1 MNKKQYQENRNAL
14 MNEAQKLINE
24 GKIEEANAKMDE
36 IKALD
41 EKWNNICEA
50 QANMNALEG
59 NQRGLDI
66 QNIGGA
72 QMNGAAAA
80 VETITMTYGE
90 KAENN
95 KAEQLYAS
103 KEYEIAWAKS
113 LMGTPLTADETN
125 LVEMVNE
132 YTHTTEN
139 TGIVIPKTVAN
150 GIWEMIEE
158 MYPLWNDVQKTYV
171 NGNYAAIVA
180 DTSTDAKWYDEDTV
194 TEDGTET
201 FREFTL
207 SGCELSRAIT
217 VSWKLREMSIEDF
230 IPYIQRQLA
239 RKMGAALG
247 YGASHGKGKPSA
259 SEFKPEPLGIVT
271 ALEKEASTP
280 RIATYTSGALSY
292 KDLTK
297 ARAKIKIGANELK
310 IYANNQTIWNEMAN
324 ILDVN
329 GRPIFVPDPVNSGV
343 YRILGMQI
351 KEDDSMADGE
361 ILMSSPFVG
370 YLANVNKDMSVM
382 TEEHVKA
389 RKVDY
394 CGYAIVDG
402 GVTYMEAHSLLKYA
416 SLEEDEE
423 EELGG
428 GA

>member
-36 IKALD
+36 VKALD
-41 EKWNNICEA
+41 EKWKNICEA

-59 NQRGLDI
+59 EKKGVNI
-66 QNIGGA
+66 QNLTGQSIGSGTVSDKVA
-72 QMNGAAAA
+72 MFGRTQG
-80 VETITMTYGE
+80 TE
-90 KAENN
+90 KTE
-95 KAEQLYAS
+95 EMFAS

-113 LMGTPLTADETN
+113 LMGTPLTADETD
-125 LVEMVNE
+125 LVKMVNE

-139 TGIVIPKTVAN
+139 TGIVIPKTVAK
-150 GIWEMIEE
+150 GIWDMIEE
-158 MYPLWNDVQKTYV
+158 MYPLWNDIQKTYV
-171 NGNYAAIVA
+171 NGNYAAIVG

-280 RIATYTSGALSY
+280 RIATYTAGALSY
-292 KDLTK
+292 KDLTA

-324 ILDVN
+324 ILDAN

-416 SLEEDEE
+416 AEGEE
-423 EELGG
+423 EPGG

>member
-14 MNEAQKLINE
+14 MNEAQKLIDE

-36 IKALD
+36 VKALD

-59 NQRGLDI
+59 NRRGLDI
-66 QNIGGA
+66 QNLGGT
-72 QMNGAAAA
+72 QINGAVA
-80 VETITMTYGE
+80 TDTLTMGRGTQSKDGSE
-90 KAENN
+90 
-95 KAEQLYAS
+95 LFAS

-280 RIATYTSGALSY
+280 RIATYTPGALSY

-297 ARAKIKIGANELK
+297 ARAKIEIGANELK

-382 TEEHVKA
+382 TEEHIKA

-416 SLEEDEE
+416 SLEEDGE